1 MTHYCRTMVGATDNS
16 GTCCVRIMA
25 CDDPARTPL
34 PGHHNT
40 SGTPHH
46 CARTP
51 VLLPTL
57 TIRERDRKLDYRSS
71 HLTAHVTPRI
81 MNVTIVQNIV
91 QIVASFVQINPPCNL
106 CKTDP
111 LSASE
116 LSGKVEDALAGRSPL
131 FSSLLHRLYKM
142 ARSGFSLCK
151 KNTKH
156 SG

>member
-1 MTHYCRTMVGATDNS
+1 
-16 GTCCVRIMA
+16 
-25 CDDPARTPL
+25 
-34 PGHHNT
+34 
-40 SGTPHH
+40 
-46 CARTP
+46 
-51 VLLPTL
+51 
-57 TIRERDRKLDYRSS
+57 
-71 HLTAHVTPRI
+71 
-81 MNVTIVQNIV
+81 MNVTIVQNIVQNIKQNIV
-91 QIVASFVQINPPCNL
+91 QIVASFVQINPPCSL

-151 KNTKH
+151 KHKTQR

>member
-1 MTHYCRTMVGATDNS
+1 MQ
-16 GTCCVRIMA
+16 
-25 CDDPARTPL
+25 L
-34 PGHHNT
+34 
-40 SGTPHH
+40 
-46 CARTP
+46 
-51 VLLPTL
+51 
-57 TIRERDRKLDYRSS
+57 
-71 HLTAHVTPRI
+71 
-81 MNVTIVQNIV
+81 
-91 QIVASFVQINPPCNL
+91 VASFVQINPPCNL

-156 SG
+156 REVDDARHCLCTVCTRGG